1 MKTNIAKV
9 LISVFFFLM
18 SLGLMAQVPPHPPSS
33 HGNGGNAPA
42 GPGGGAPVGSGLVLL
57 IGLSAVYGAKK
68 AYSAQQKDEN

>member
-18 SLGLMAQVPPHPPSS
+18 SLGVMAQMPPHPPSS
-33 HGNGGNAPA
+33 HGQTGNQAP
-42 GPGGGAPVGSGLVLL
+42 GTGGGAPVGSGLVLL